1 MILGSVILTLMTFF
15 VFVMSFILI
24 FSKTMRTNM
33 NLTILVA
40 SSYAVYFTV
49 GIYAFDWFS

>member
-1 MILGSVILTLMTFF
+1 MILGSAVLTFMTFF

-24 FSKTMRTNM
+24 FSKTMRTNF
-33 NLTILVA
+33 NLTMLVA

-49 GIYAFDWFS
+49 GVHAFDWFS